1 MRSRPNDVKKKVML
15 IRLMIITSLD
25 EDKVGL
31 SIAKSVASGETRGAP
46 AKGKRE
52 KDEKKKKKTKN
63 KQNLWSDAD
72 CSNDSIALQS
82 SMRPHCSLHSS
93 LKALPTAELDAF
105 TRKTSWV
112 TRSRRVL
119 ESGQRRW

>member
-52 KDEKKKKKTKN
+52 KDEKKKKKQRTN
-63 KQNLWSDAD
+63 KISGPMLTVPTTVSPYSRACDL
-72 CSNDSIALQS
+72 IA
-82 SMRPHCSLHSS
+82 RYI
-93 LKALPTAELDAF
+93 
-105 TRKTSWV
+105 
-112 TRSRRVL
+112 RV
-119 ESGQRRW
+119 